1 MFDAYG
7 LYLELAP
14 AGGKWWR
21 LSLGVYPEV
30 SLKEARERRDDARR
44 LLKDFIDPSEHR
56 KELKRA
62 KKAVAENAFGALPR
76 VGPLA
81 GGCSRSFT
89 RDSGLSR
96 TLTPDFDRVKRSHF
110 GHLLEGPPR

>member
-44 LLKDFIDPSEHR
+44 LLKEFIDSSEHR

-62 KKAVAENAFGALPR
+62 KKAAAENAFGALGESSTPGRRPIGPR
-76 VGPLA
+76 VIRGELLVGWNAMSFRRLA
-81 GGCSRSFT
+81 
-89 RDSGLSR
+89 R
-96 TLTPDFDRVKRSHF
+96 TMSPK
-110 GHLLEGPPR
+110 